1 MPSGDTNSYGLWPDE
16 LKRTRGKTM
25 IYKHYTEKQRLNK
38 TNPTI
43 NELMCSGNV
52 SSSCSTSD
60 THCVTV
66 KWHEYCAIWK

>member
-43 NELMCSGNV
+43 IEFMCSGSV
-52 SSSCSTSD
+52 SS
-60 THCVTV
+60 
-66 KWHEYCAIWK
+66 

>member
-1 MPSGDTNSYGLWPDE
+1 
-16 LKRTRGKTM
+16 
-25 IYKHYTEKQRLNK
+25 
-38 TNPTI
+38 
-43 NELMCSGNV
+43 MCSGNV